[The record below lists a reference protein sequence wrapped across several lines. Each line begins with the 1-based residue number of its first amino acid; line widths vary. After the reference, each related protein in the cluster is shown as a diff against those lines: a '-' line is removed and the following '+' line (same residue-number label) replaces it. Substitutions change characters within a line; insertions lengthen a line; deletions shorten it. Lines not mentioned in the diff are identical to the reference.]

1 MPTCRVHILSSSAD
15 RPHSSTTFTIGEQ
28 VKQED
33 YDRFKDDKGD
43 LYLLVYVDEGK
54 MQSRIVGTG
63 CVGSGQDRNRS
74 PPRGTRGPTAD
85 QAAAGQFVVINLIWR
100 RLA

>member
-33 YDRFKDDKGD
+33 YDRFKDDRGD

-54 MQSRIVGTG
+54 MPSRIVERDAW
-63 CVGSGQDRNRS
+63 DRAK
-74 PPRGTRGPTAD
+74 TAID
-85 QAAAGQFVVINLIWR
+85 RHREALAGQQQIKPPLDSSSSST
-100 RLA
+100 

>member
-15 RPHSSTTFTIGEQ
+15 RPYSSSTFTIGEQ
-28 VKQED
+28 VQQED

-54 MQSRIVGTG
+54 LQSRIVAR
-63 CVGSGQDRNRS
+63 D
-74 PPRGTRGPTAD
+74 AWD
-85 QAAAGQFVVINLIWR
+85 QAKTAIDRHRAAVAGQQLIKPPSDS
-100 RLA
+100 LSS